1 MALHIQMS
9 EKVERMLHRESLKNK
24 LSSVIACVLFML
36 ISSGVLYFT
45 TKFIVRDTPVSF
57 LAYIPPAEAEPPA
70 HSVMTRAR
78 RLTLMSRSS
87 SELPPTYL
95 FRNPIA
101 FSLVPVEMDMSEG
114 LPPISSVFD
123 FGFECTFGEE
133 LGGDTTPLGNNSG
146 SGSALVGTFYD
157 LKQSGH
163 GRGRKPSALALKKGD
178 GTLSIQR
185 DKYYEAIAN
194 FVNKGWST
202 GQLSRYFESPQR
214 LYASCFYLPSARARY
229 APIAYQ
235 VGDAG
240 KPENQWVCQPG
251 GWCVVYRGKV
261 RAPKTG
267 KFRFIG
273 TGDDYI
279 GVRFNRKLV
288 LSAGYRLFSHYDAK
302 ARGGAKFALSEPA
315 ARESFLTDVRAG
327 RDAEHNGYELI
338 STVPGCERWNREL
351 GGLMAGRE
359 FAVTEGEVYPIEI
372 IMAEEGGFFGCVLF
386 IEDVTDGKNSQAKQY
401 DLFRTNFAAPD
412 AKEVSRML
420 QEAGSYDGD
429 PAKSEAIPYNEDSYI
444 WVVVP

>member
-36 ISSGVLYFT
+36 ISSGVLCFT
-45 TKFIVRDTPVSF
+45 VEYIVGDTPASF
-57 LAYIPPAEAEPPA
+57 MAYIPPVEDELPTY
-70 HSVMTRAR
+70 SVHPRES
-78 RLTLMSRSS
+78 RLSLVSRSS

-114 LPPISSVFD
+114 LPPISLVFD
-123 FGFECTFGEE
+123 FGFECNFGEE
-133 LGGDTTPLGNNSG
+133 LGGDTTPMGNNPG

-157 LKQSGH
+157 LKQSGR

-202 GQLSRYFESPQR
+202 GQLSRYFESPQK
-214 LYASCFYLPSARARY
+214 LHASCFYLPSARARY

-235 VGDAG
+235 IGDAG
-240 KPENQWVCQPG
+240 KPENQWVCQPS

-288 LSAGYRLFSHYDAK
+288 LSAGYRLFTHYNAK
-302 ARGGAKFALSEPA
+302 SKGGAKFALSETA
-315 ARESFLTDVRAG
+315 ARESFLRDVRAG
-327 RDAEHNGYELI
+327 LDPEHKGYELI

-359 FAVTEGEVYPIEI
+359 FSVKEGEVYPIEI
-372 IMAEEGGFFGCVLF
+372 ILAEEGGYFGCVLF
-386 IEDVTDGKNSQAKQY
+386 IEDVTDGKNSQARQY
-401 DLFRTNFAAPD
+401 DIFRTNFAAPD

-429 PAKSEAIPYNEDSYI
+429 PAKAEAIPYNEDSYI
-444 WVVVP
+444 WVAVP

>member
-24 LSSVIACVLFML
+24 LSSVLACVLFML

-45 TKFIVRDTPVSF
+45 VEFIVGDTPVSF
-57 LAYIPPAEAEPPA
+57 LAYTPPAEDSPSVHNEPVWEFRSRHA
-70 HSVMTRAR
+70 LNHSSMT
-78 RLTLMSRSS
+78 
-87 SELPPTYL
+87 P
-95 FRNPIA
+95 
-101 FSLVPVEMDMSEG
+101 SLLLVTGATSLSLAPVEIDMSEG

-123 FGFECTFGEE
+123 FGFECSLGEE
-133 LGGDTTPLGNNSG
+133 LGGDTTPLGSNQAG
-146 SGSALVGTFYD
+146 GSALVGTFYD
-157 LKQSGH
+157 LKQA
-163 GRGRKPSALALKKGD
+163 GRGRSRKPSAAALKKED

-185 DKYYEAIAN
+185 DKYYETIAH

-202 GQLSRYFESPQR
+202 GQLSRYFESPQK

-235 VGDAG
+235 MGDSR

-279 GVRFNRKLV
+279 AVRFDRKLV
-288 LSAGYRLFSHYDAK
+288 LSAGYRLFTHYDVRVK
-302 ARGGAKFALSEPA
+302 GGPKFAFSEPA
-315 ARESFLTDVRAG
+315 AREKFLKDVRAG
-327 RDAEHNGYELI
+327 LDFAHKGYELI

-351 GGLMAGRE
+351 GGLTAGRE
-359 FAVTEGEVYPIEI
+359 FSVREGAVYDIEI
-372 IMAEEGGFFGCVLF
+372 LLAEEGGYFGCVLF
-386 IEDVTDGKNSQAKQY
+386 IEDITDGKNSGARQY
-401 DLFRTNFAAPD
+401 DLFRTNFSAPD
-412 AKEVSRML
+412 AREVSRML
-420 QEAGSYDGD
+420 QEADSFDGD
-429 PAKSEAIPYNEDSYI
+429 PAKAQAIPYNEDSYI
-444 WVVVP
+444 WAVVP